1 MKKNSNAF
9 IVIKSLTMSEKR
21 YFKIFSER
29 HTIGEQNKYVLLF
42 DELDRAIVEDD
53 KHIKQNLEKIN
64 VNTDYF
70 SADKNY
76 LYQLILKSLN
86 AFHDSKTFNLE
97 LKELLISIEILFHK
111 GLYESCLKLIVKA
124 ENLANTCENFQL
136 MIDILTWKK
145 KCCGYSLGLNKAS
158 EVNKSIDQFITKT
171 QDLKRIIDLYYESNI
186 LQSNNEQQNKKE
198 TIAAFDLILKQ
209 PILKS
214 EKNILS
220 FTGKT
225 FYYLIYANYY
235 NFINNKTKEL
245 SYLENLMALLN
256 QSKTYA
262 LENPLDYISIYNRLL
277 AIKKHFSS
285 TNFLNDLIIL
295 KKFSENNFIRKE
307 VVANRIFIHCHTH
320 EIEYYLINNNFNDAI
335 KKLNAFEK
343 EISKTKLDI
352 EPYHTIYFNYIHSMT
367 LIFVGEFRKALKF
380 NNQILNNFEFSAR
393 PQVYFR
399 VKVLSVILHYELKNM
414 SLVSTMARQILRENS
429 FRNILIP
436 LEIKILN
443 SLIKISSS
451 LLISPKELNSIF
463 EQIQSF
469 ILDIKT
475 DRKNSVNSMIEN
487 YEKWVISK
495 IKRKLVCEV
504 FK

>member
-1 MKKNSNAF
+1 
-9 IVIKSLTMSEKR
+9 
-21 YFKIFSER
+21 
-29 HTIGEQNKYVLLF
+29 
-42 DELDRAIVEDD
+42 
-53 KHIKQNLEKIN
+53 
-64 VNTDYF
+64 
-70 SADKNY
+70 
-76 LYQLILKSLN
+76 
-86 AFHDSKTFNLE
+86 
-97 LKELLISIEILFHK
+97 
-111 GLYESCLKLIVKA
+111 
-124 ENLANTCENFQL
+124 
-136 MIDILTWKK
+136 
-145 KCCGYSLGLNKAS
+145 
-158 EVNKSIDQFITKT
+158 
-171 QDLKRIIDLYYESNI
+171 
-186 LQSNNEQQNKKE
+186 
-198 TIAAFDLILKQ
+198 
-209 PILKS
+209 
-214 EKNILS
+214 
-220 FTGKT
+220 
-225 FYYLIYANYY
+225 
-235 NFINNKTKEL
+235 
-245 SYLENLMALLN
+245 
-256 QSKTYA
+256 
-262 LENPLDYISIYNRLL
+262 
-277 AIKKHFSS
+277 
-285 TNFLNDLIIL
+285 
-295 KKFSENNFIRKE
+295 
-307 VVANRIFIHCHTH
+307 
-320 EIEYYLINNNFNDAI
+320 LINNNFNDAI

>member
-29 HTIGEQNKYVLLF
+29 HTIGEQNNYVLLF
-42 DELDRAIVEDD
+42 DELDRAIEEDD
-53 KHIKQNLEKIN
+53 KLIKQNLQRLH

-145 KCCGYSLGLNKAS
+145 KCCGYSLGLTKAS
-158 EVNKSIDQFITKT
+158 VVNKSIDQFVTKT
-171 QDLKRIIDLYYESNI
+171 QDLKQIIDLYYESNI

-198 TIAAFDLILKQ
+198 TIAAFDLILKK

-220 FTGKT
+220 FTGKI
-225 FYYLIYANYY
+225 YYFLIYANYF
-235 NFINNKTKEL
+235 NFINNKPKEL
-245 SYLENLMALLN
+245 SFLENLMTLLN

-277 AIKKHFSS
+277 AIKKHFPS
-285 TNFLNDLIIL
+285 TNFLTDLMIL
-295 KKFSENNFIRKE
+295 KRFSEHNFIRKE
-307 VVANRIFIHCHTH
+307 VVTYRIFIHCNTH
-320 EIEYYLINNNFNDAI
+320 ELEYYLINNNFTDAI
-335 KKLNAFEK
+335 KKLNAIEK

-352 EPYHTIYFNYIHSMT
+352 EPYHIIYFNYIHSIT
-367 LIFVGEFRKALKF
+367 LIFVGDFRKALKF

-399 VKVLSVILHYELKNM
+399 AKVLSVILHFELKNM
-414 SLVSTMARQILRENS
+414 SLVSSMAKQILRENTI
-429 FRNILIP
+429 RNILIP

-443 SLIKISSS
+443 SLIKISNS
-451 LLISPKELNSIF
+451 LHISPKEVNSIF
-463 EQIQSF
+463 EKIELF
-469 ILDIKT
+469 IVDIKIENN
-475 DRKNSVNSMIEN
+475 NSINSLIEN
-487 YEKWVISK
+487 YEKWIVSK
-495 IKRKLVCEV
+495 IKRKLVCEI